1 MVFGQEEEGIF
12 SFSQQMV
19 DDTLRYLKVPSLAFW
34 VVLKGWNKNAARLG
48 KGVFSGAFS
57 PFFVPPAYWLAPVVN
72 LCVSDANKNLLV
84 RLCVAAP
91 APPGASA
98 STVTCGLD
106 ANPGSQVRSA
116 WLLPLLLDT
125 LLLDPGHVRA
135 GLADGVKTAIQADAA
150 DCLMQIALFEPGRAL
165 LKADQT

>member
-1 MVFGQEEEGIF
+1 M
-12 SFSQQMV
+12 
-19 DDTLRYLKVPSLAFW
+19 
-34 VVLKGWNKNAARLG
+34 
-48 KGVFSGAFS
+48 
-57 PFFVPPAYWLAPVVN
+57 PPAYWLAPVVN

-165 LKADQT
+165 LMADRVHRPTAMDALRALAAGQARADRVQRSASGRARPAPVNWFNPR

>member
-1 MVFGQEEEGIF
+1 M
-12 SFSQQMV
+12 
-19 DDTLRYLKVPSLAFW
+19 
-34 VVLKGWNKNAARLG
+34 
-48 KGVFSGAFS
+48 
-57 PFFVPPAYWLAPVVN
+57 PPAYWLAPVVN

-165 LKADQT
+165 LKADRSRSAMDALRALAAGQARADRVQRSASGRARPAPVNWFNPPVIRRLLPPKSLGDD

>member
-1 MVFGQEEEGIF
+1 M
-12 SFSQQMV
+12 
-19 DDTLRYLKVPSLAFW
+19 
-34 VVLKGWNKNAARLG
+34 
-48 KGVFSGAFS
+48 
-57 PFFVPPAYWLAPVVN
+57 PPAYWLAPVVN

-135 GLADGVKTAIQADAA
+135 GLADGVRTAIQADAA

-165 LKADQT
+165 LKADQFFFERGICRDERASLHMQRG